1 MIIESQIR
9 AKLARYLH
17 GEIALSHFED
27 WLVQESWN
35 MHADSDEG
43 AQALVAAIELR
54 LAEYSSEHLDEMGL
68 RAELAPFVAQDN
80 VNEPIF
86 HNGHGS
92 TVMEQAPG
100 NSRHSKSKI
109 SVH

>member
-86 HNGHGS
+86 HNGHGP